1 MNKKLMAVA
10 VAGALAAPAL
20 AFAEASTVQIYGLIN
35 AEYGYVQQ
43 PNTSANFGRSNVDAI
58 NSGASRIG
66 FKGEEKLGGSLS
78 AFFQCESSLEFL
90 GGSSSTAGVWC
101 DRNSALG
108 LKGGWGSFY
117 VGSWDSPMK
126 RVSGITRITNE
137 TGWLG
142 TQLMTLSN
150 GGGWAGTF
158 SNRNTHSMNY
168 DTPNWNGFSASVQY
182 TTLQVARGFP
192 ANTATAAAGTAK
204 GRRISLSGQYI
215 SGPMAIVGAYS
226 KHDDDK
232 SVSGV
237 AGLDD
242 KAWLI
247 GGTYT
252 WGAFKVG
259 LTYIDAEIGTG
270 TVLAPG
276 NTKRK
281 SWNLAGD
288 WNLGGPHAVR
298 FGYANAGD
306 AKTSV
311 GGGADTGAKLWQI
324 AYIHTLSKR
333 TQGYL
338 GYARMDNDTAGTY
351 ALTGN
356 STNAANGGLFPGD
369 NSGVFSVGLQHTF

>member
-20 AFAEASTVQIYGLIN
+20 AFAQASTVQIYGLIN
-35 AEYGYVQQ
+35 AEYGYYDQ
-43 PNTSANFGRSNVDAI
+43 PNNAAGLGRSNVDAL

-66 FKGEEKLGGSLS
+66 FKGEEKLAGSLS
-78 AFFQCESSLEFL
+78 AFFQCESDLRFL
-90 GGSSSTAGVWC
+90 GGNATTEGAWC
-101 DRNSALG
+101 DRNSAIG

-117 VGSWDSPMK
+117 VGTWDSPLK

-137 TGWLG
+137 TGWTG

-150 GGGWAGTF
+150 GGAWAGTF
-158 SNRNTHSMNY
+158 SNRNAHSMNY
-168 DTPNWNGFSASVQY
+168 DTPNWNGFSASIQY
-182 TTLQVARGFP
+182 TTLQAARNLP
-192 ANTATAAAGTAK
+192 ANNVPTPK
-204 GRRISLSGQYI
+204 GRRVSISGQYV
-215 SGPMAIVGAYS
+215 SGPMAIVGGYS
-226 KHDDDK
+226 KHDDDR

-259 LTYIDAEIGTG
+259 LTYIDAEISTG
-270 TVLAPG
+270 TVLLPG
-276 NTKRK
+276 TTKRK
-281 SWNLAGD
+281 SWNIAGD

-311 GGGADTGAKLWQI
+311 GGGNDTGAQLWQI
-324 AYIHTLSKR
+324 GYIHTLSKR
-333 TQGYL
+333 TQASFT
-338 GYARMDNDTAGTY
+338 YARMNNDTAGTY
-351 ALTGN
+351 TLTGASLGTQGIMAGEN
-356 STNAANGGLFPGD
+356 SAVFALGL
-369 NSGVFSVGLQHTF
+369 VHTF

>member
-1 MNKKLMAVA
+1 MKKKVMAVA
-10 VAGALAAPAL
+10 VAGVLAAPAL
-20 AFAEASTVQIYGLIN
+20 AFAQASTVQIYGLIN
-35 AEYGYVQQ
+35 AEYGYVNQ
-43 PNTSANFGRSNVDAI
+43 PDTAAALGRSSVDAL

-90 GGSSSTAGVWC
+90 GGTSSTAGVWC
-101 DRNSALG
+101 DRNSAIG
-108 LKGGWGSFY
+108 LKGSWGSFY
-117 VGSWDSPMK
+117 IGTWDSPMK

-142 TQLMTLSN
+142 SQQMTLSN
-150 GGGWAGTF
+150 AGGWNGTF
-158 SNRNTHSMNY
+158 SNRNTHSINY
-168 DTPNWNGFSASVQY
+168 DTPNWNGFSASAQY
-182 TTLQVARGFP
+182 TTLQAARGFP
-192 ANTATAAAGTAK
+192 ANTVPTAK

-215 SGPMAIVGAYS
+215 SGPMAIVAAYS

-232 SVSGV
+232 STSGV
-237 AGLDD
+237 MGLDD

-259 LTYIDAEIGTG
+259 LTYIDAEIDTG

-288 WNLGGPHAVR
+288 WNLGGPHAIR
-298 FGYANAGD
+298 AGWSAAGD
-306 AKTSV
+306 RKTSV
-311 GGGADTGAKLWQI
+311 GGGNDTGANLYQI
-324 AYIHTLSKR
+324 SYIHTLSKR
-333 TQGYL
+333 TQAYL
-338 GYARMDNDTAGTY
+338 GYARMDNDTFGTY
-351 ALTGN
+351 SLTGN
-356 STNAANGGLFPGD
+356 STNAANGGIFPGD
-369 NSGVFSVGLQHTF
+369 NSSVISLGLQHTF